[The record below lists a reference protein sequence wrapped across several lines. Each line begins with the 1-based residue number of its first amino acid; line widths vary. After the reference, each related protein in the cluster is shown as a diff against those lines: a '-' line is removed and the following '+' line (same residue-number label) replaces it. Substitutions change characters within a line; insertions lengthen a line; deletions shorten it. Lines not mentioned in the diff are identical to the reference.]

1 MAAII
6 CPCPKDAFAT
16 PIPSTR
22 CCPSGS
28 FSRSLKFVSTTRES
42 FGSPSS
48 ARAYMGQAH
57 QYLLPALNVLTYHD
71 PFAWHEA
78 KAGASY
84 SAMYEL
90 ASHDRLF
97 IELLDETI
105 EETWGTRKD
114 ELPYH
119 QETENRRSRF
129 AEDACA
135 TIYAANYTDPRIR
148 ELNSIDLN
156 ISPRGKE
163 LFQRLTPPSA
173 TR

>member
-6 CPCPKDAFAT
+6 CPCPKDAFAI
-16 PIPSTR
+16 PISSTR

-48 ARAYMGQAH
+48 ARAYMGQTH

-71 PFAWHEA
+71 PFAWHES

-90 ASHDRLF
+90 AIHGRLF

-105 EETWGTRKD
+105 EETWGTKKMSFHTIKKPKTG
-114 ELPYH
+114 EATLLK
-119 QETENRRSRF
+119 T
-129 AEDACA
+129 CA
-135 TIYAANYTDPRIR
+135 RQSTPLTTPIYVSGN
-148 ELNSIDLN
+148 
-156 ISPRGKE
+156 
-163 LFQRLTPPSA
+163 
-173 TR
+173 

>member
-135 TIYAANYTDPRIR
+135 TIYAANYTDLRIR
-148 ELNSIDLN
+148 ELNSIDFN

>member
-1 MAAII
+1 
-6 CPCPKDAFAT
+6 
-16 PIPSTR
+16 
-22 CCPSGS
+22 
-28 FSRSLKFVSTTRES
+28 
-42 FGSPSS
+42 
-48 ARAYMGQAH
+48 MGQAH

-97 IELLDETI
+97 IELLDETN

-119 QETENRRSRF
+119 QETENRRGRF
-129 AEDACA
+129 AEDVCA
-135 TIYAANYTDPRIR
+135 TIYAANYTDLRIR

-163 LFQRLTPPSA
+163 PFQRLTPPSA

>member
-1 MAAII
+1 
-6 CPCPKDAFAT
+6 
-16 PIPSTR
+16 
-22 CCPSGS
+22 
-28 FSRSLKFVSTTRES
+28 
-42 FGSPSS
+42 
-48 ARAYMGQAH
+48 MGQAH

-84 SAMYEL
+84 SAIYEL
-90 ASHDRLF
+90 ASHYRLF

-119 QETENRRSRF
+119 QETENRRGRF
-129 AEDACA
+129 AEDVCA
-135 TIYAANYTDPRIR
+135 TIYAANYTDLRIR